1 MRIQKNIHDILMKHG
16 SDIIYSKGMQMEKEF
31 IQHGTTS
38 VYAHSVAVACFS
50 LYLCKKLHLKVRERE
65 LIRGALLHDYFLYDW
80 HDPDPSHRLH
90 GFHHANTALR
100 NAERDFELSDVE
112 KDIIKKHMFPLNIR
126 VPKYKES
133 VIVCMADKICAVQEM
148 ITDHSV
154 STYAG
159 VWQRIS

>member
-1 MRIQKNIHDILMKHG
+1 
-16 SDIIYSKGMQMEKEF
+16 MEKEF

-133 VIVCMADKICAVQEM
+133 VIVCMADKICVVQEM
-148 ITDHSV
+148 ITDQSI

>member
-1 MRIQKNIHDILMKHG
+1 MKHG

-133 VIVCMADKICAVQEM
+133 VIVCMGDKTCAVQEM